1 MFPRVLGISESR
13 QSLEVKVFAP
23 RKQRL
28 AVRSAEIAVSTA
40 FAPLPYPQPRLRCTS
55 APASGTVTANT
66 GIGPI
71 SPMMRPKI
79 LLSEYS
85 VSVMFLSLTVP
96 TVSSTANRNTPIT
109 ANTVLCVS

>member
-1 MFPRVLGISESR
+1 MFPRVLGIRESR

-55 APASGTVTANT
+55 APASGTVTANFD
-66 GIGPI
+66 
-71 SPMMRPKI
+71 RVEKH
-79 LLSEYS
+79 
-85 VSVMFLSLTVP
+85 P
-96 TVSSTANRNTPIT
+96 TVIEKEAFIGCNSTLIAPV
-109 ANTVLCVS
+109 TVGQGAYIGLTGENIDIA